1 METREIVVTIIL
13 LILSG
18 IITFLYLMK
27 NSAIYP
33 KKPLLTDEDERS
45 LGHFIIGMGI
55 TFLIVAICYIYL
67 LSGYFDA
74 VL

>member
-1 METREIVVTIIL
+1 METREIIVMIIL

-33 KKPLLTDEDERS
+33 DNPLLTDEDEKS
-45 LGHFIIGMGI
+45 LGYFIIGMGI
-55 TFLIVAICYIYL
+55 TFVIVIVCYIYL

>member
-18 IITFLYLMK
+18 IATFLYLMK
-27 NSAIYP
+27 NSAVYP
-33 KKPLLTDEDERS
+33 DQPLLTDEDEKS

-55 TFLIVAICYIYL
+55 TFLIVAVCYIYL
-67 LSGYFDA
+67 LSGYFYA